1 MLFKSLAIASALSL
15 TTTVLASDTDTN
27 NNVDNLIRIPIKKI
41 SNHEVVATHLKRE
54 RDALLAALNSSHDA
68 PVLLRG
74 GSSSPVGSPS
84 FPTQL
89 LDARYASRGPFV
101 GMTSVDVGEG
111 KSENVIIK
119 DYSNAQYYGEVMIGT
134 PPQKFTVVFDT
145 GSSNLWVPKVNCQN
159 CGYWFIHGGKNKF
172 DNSQSTSY
180 KADGSDFHIQYGS
193 GDVQGYFSVDTVT
206 LADDI
211 VITDQKFAEVSNAGG
226 LGVGYIMGQ
235 FDGILGLGFEG
246 LSLGGAKTVFKNAI
260 DQKVVAQPVFAFSLG
275 DNADGELTLGGYDDS
290 KFKGDI
296 TWIPLSEPKYWQI
309 DIEDITAGSYSSGT
323 TNGIVDSGTSL
334 ITGPSTSIIKIA
346 LSVGA
351 MPNIMGQYTIDCAK
365 VPNLPDLEF
374 KINGQVWKVPGK
386 DLVIE
391 SAGTCLFAM
400 MGMDIP
406 TGPQWILGDVFM
418 RKFYTIFDYENQK
431 VGLAEPN

>member
-1 MLFKSLAIASALSL
+1 MGSKGWCRVV
-15 TTTVLASDTDTN
+15 VLCASDVLSILLLVLTRHIN
-27 NNVDNLIRIPIKKI
+27 SP
-41 SNHEVVATHLKRE
+41 ATH
-54 RDALLAALNSSHDA
+54 
-68 PVLLRG
+68 
-74 GSSSPVGSPS
+74 
-84 FPTQL
+84 
-89 LDARYASRGPFV
+89 
-101 GMTSVDVGEG
+101 
-111 KSENVIIK
+111 
-119 DYSNAQYYGEVMIGT
+119 
-134 PPQKFTVVFDT
+134 PQ
-145 GSSNLWVPKVNCQN
+145 VNCQN

-275 DNADGELTLGGYDDS
+275 DNADGELTLGGYGEYDIMIDVIQCVVLQFMCLTLLPSPSFYPTDDS